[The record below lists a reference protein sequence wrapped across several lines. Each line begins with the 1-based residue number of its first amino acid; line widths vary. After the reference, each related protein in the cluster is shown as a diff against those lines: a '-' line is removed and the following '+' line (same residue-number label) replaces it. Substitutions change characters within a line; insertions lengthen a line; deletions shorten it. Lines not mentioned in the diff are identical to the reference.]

1 MSCCLRLMMAG
12 AEGFEP
18 PSFASEARH
27 LECRVLP
34 LHHAP
39 IISKKKGKTLVK
51 NCLLSYQ
58 DLI

>member
-1 MSCCLRLMMAG
+1 MMAG

-51 NCLLSYQ
+51 NYPLSYQ
-58 DLI
+58 DLLV